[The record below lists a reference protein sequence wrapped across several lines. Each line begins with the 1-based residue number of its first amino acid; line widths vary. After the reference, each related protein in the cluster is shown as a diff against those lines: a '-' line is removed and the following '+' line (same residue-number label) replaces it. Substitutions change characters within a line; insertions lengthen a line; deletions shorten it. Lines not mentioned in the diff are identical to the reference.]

1 VSGDGKAIGGFEI
14 EDELGPRTVSGG
26 SKRGPLEP
34 GVEVDDGPEKFRSW
48 TEKGGLAIEIGE
60 GEIAVGK
67 TEGRENVGT

>member
-1 VSGDGKAIGGFEI
+1 MSGDGKAIGGFEI
-14 EDELGPRTVSGG
+14 EDELSPRTISGG

-48 TEKGGLAIEIGE
+48 TEKTGLTIAIGE
-60 GEIAVGK
+60 GVIGVGK